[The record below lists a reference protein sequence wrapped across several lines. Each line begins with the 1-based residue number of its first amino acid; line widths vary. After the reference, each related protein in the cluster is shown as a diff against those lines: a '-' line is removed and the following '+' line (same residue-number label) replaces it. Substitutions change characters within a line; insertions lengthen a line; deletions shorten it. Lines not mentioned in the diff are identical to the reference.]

1 MQSITE
7 GRNDDTEYDV
17 EWQQWQKS
25 VQRDNQRRTLLFN
38 VAIKRLNVR
47 LHITSHQTQSQDE
60 TSCICKVKHLIII
73 GHFSILVVNSFWEFI
88 FFLIFINLFSLSN
101 RFKFNHEGPRG
112 SRTFLWWV
120 NILSLI
126 VWIHVKTQL
135 FVFYSNL
142 WFFCFIHSLQCEH
155 AVAGAAQDQ
164 SGHGERCFLGLLCQG
179 DAHCWG
185 LSGDDQTVRAG
196 TGSEVRVSMW

>member
-17 EWQQWQKS
+17 EWQQWQKC

-135 FVFYSNL
+135 LNKCLFSTLTSDSSVLSTVCNANMLWQEQPKTNL
-142 WFFCFIHSLQCEH
+142 DMVKDAFWDYYAKATHTAEDSL
-155 AVAGAAQDQ
+155 VMIRQ
-164 SGHGERCFLGLLCQG
+164 SELGQ
-179 DAHCWG
+179 
-185 LSGDDQTVRAG
+185 
-196 TGSEVRVSMW
+196 EVK